1 MDQYLDDPNVR
12 RFLDL
17 ISAAEGTTEAGY
29 NALFG
34 GGTVDSLESHPN
46 KSKSFTN
53 TEGKKQRS
61 TAAGRYQ
68 ILGSVWDSL
77 ADRLGLEDFSERS
90 QDLGAIE
97 LIREKGA
104 LDDVVSGDYVEA
116 INKLGSIWA
125 SIPSSTYNQPKRSW
139 DWVED
144 FLSSPTEPEIADA
157 AATTV
162 ASTFDPELTQ
172 ALALAAQGN
181 QMALDFPEGIAQEDW
196 EDDLLAMTLDADADE
211 ARNQAVADLLGVE
224 SVPDLQLPKR
234 LDRAINSII
243 AGL

>member
-29 NALFG
+29 YALFG

-125 SIPSSTYNQPKRSW
+125 SLPSSTYNQPKRSW

-144 FLSSPTEPEIADA
+144 FLSTPTDEEVADTA
-157 AATTV
+157 ANAV
-162 ASTFDPELTQ
+162 ASTFSPEMIE
-172 ALALAAQGN
+172 ALAIAAQGN
-181 QMALDFPEGIAQEDW
+181 QTDLSLPEGIGSEDW
-196 EDDLLAMTLDADADE
+196 GDDLLAMAIDADADD
-211 ARNQAVADLLGVE
+211 ARNSAVADLLGVE
-224 SVPDLQLPKR
+224 AVPDIKLPKQLER
-234 LDRAINSII
+234 SINSII
-243 AGL
+243 AEL